1 MLVLTLVV
9 LNLPTQTAARLK
21 LAVSSLFL
29 PLFGLAGTTHELLVR
44 GADNLLPRRE
54 LVRELEQLHRDNQEL
69 RLLAARGTEALRE
82 NNRLRDLIGWQKQSP
97 WKLKPARVVLRDP
110 ANWWRSVQ
118 IDLGRR
124 DGLVPNL
131 PVLAPE
137 GLVGRVALVGLTRSQ
152 VLLLGDPSCR
162 VSALVENE
170 KRDQG
175 ILGSGGPVDT
185 DLVELNYLAPA
196 ADVKPGQ
203 GVMTSGLGGVFPKGI
218 TIGKIVDARPVEY
231 GLYTQARVK
240 LAANLGGL
248 EEVWVLLP

>member
-110 ANWWRSVQ
+110 ANWWRSIQ

-131 PVLAPE
+131 PVLTP
-137 GLVGRVALVGLTRSQ
+137 
-152 VLLLGDPSCR
+152 
-162 VSALVENE
+162 
-170 KRDQG
+170 
-175 ILGSGGPVDT
+175 
-185 DLVELNYLAPA
+185 
-196 ADVKPGQ
+196 
-203 GVMTSGLGGVFPKGI
+203 
-218 TIGKIVDARPVEY
+218 
-231 GLYTQARVK
+231 
-240 LAANLGGL
+240 
-248 EEVWVLLP
+248 